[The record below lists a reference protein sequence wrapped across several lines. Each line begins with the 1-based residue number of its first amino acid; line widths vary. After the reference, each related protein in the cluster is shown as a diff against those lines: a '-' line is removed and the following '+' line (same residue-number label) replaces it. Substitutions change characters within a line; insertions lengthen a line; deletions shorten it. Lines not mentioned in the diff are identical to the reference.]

1 MSDLSSIEYFAKIRK
16 IMENI
21 SLKHMCRLIHIAL
34 TTYTLDLYLSYK
46 GILNPVDIFFKPDE
60 SGSYSMVF

>member
-34 TTYTLDLYLSYK
+34 SIYSRVPNKRAGRLFVC
-46 GILNPVDIFFKPDE
+46 GEIFHPSCHLE
-60 SGSYSMVF
+60 SK